1 MYPTSNNKHFAQPH
15 HFHLGTINTNIST
28 YISTRWGNPL
38 NDYIDGMQTLTFNNN
53 NWPRIEGW
61 RHVVEEDIFPKP

>member
-28 YISTRWGNPL
+28 YIRP
-38 NDYIDGMQTLTFNNN
+38 DGVT
-53 NWPRIEGW
+53 P
-61 RHVVEEDIFPKP
+61 